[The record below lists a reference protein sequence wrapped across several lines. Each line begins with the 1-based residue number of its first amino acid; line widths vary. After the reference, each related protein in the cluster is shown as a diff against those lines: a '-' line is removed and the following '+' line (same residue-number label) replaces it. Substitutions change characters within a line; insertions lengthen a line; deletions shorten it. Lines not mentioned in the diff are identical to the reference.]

1 MPKPL
6 ITIEPGWRFR
16 NAAGQELEPL
26 LFRLL
31 QAINDTGK
39 LTEAAVRVGYS
50 YRHCW
55 NLVHQ
60 WSGFFGVPLVEMA
73 KGRGAKLTPLGE
85 KLAWAAERVQA
96 RLGPQLENL
105 AVDIDREINRAI
117 HDSQPI
123 LRLHA
128 SHGYAVALL
137 PEMFEAVGGLSLELQ
152 YLGSLDA
159 MASMARGNCE
169 ICGFHLPKNLPANEL
184 VGRCTKFLKPRTHRL
199 IRLVTRTQGLFL
211 AVGNPRRIAA
221 LADLTRAEVRF
232 INRQLNSATRML
244 FDLLLVKEQIDS
256 QGIAGYDQ
264 VEFTHAA
271 VAAFVA
277 SGMADAG
284 FGVAAAASRF
294 RLDFLPLAQETY
306 FLACRTDTLEQPGM
320 QALLALLRGPDFAA
334 RVAGLP
340 GYDAQGAGE
349 VLRVDQVA
357 AEVGGTEPPA
367 ADDET

>member
-16 NAAGQELEPL
+16 NAAGQEIDPL

-39 LTEAAVRVGYS
+39 LTEAAASVGYS

-60 WSGFFGVPLVEMA
+60 WSGFFGVPLVDMV
-73 KGRGAKLTPLGE
+73 KGRGARLTKLGA
-85 KLAWAAERVQA
+85 KLAWAGERVQA

-105 AVDIDREINRAI
+105 AVDLDREINGAI
-117 HDSQPI
+117 SDSRPT
-123 LRLHA
+123 LRLHG
-128 SHGYAVALL
+128 SYGYAVAML
-137 PEMFEAVGGLSLELQ
+137 PEMVDALGGFRLELQ

-159 MASMARGNCE
+159 MTSMARGNCE
-169 ICGFHLPKNLPANEL
+169 ICGFHLPKHLAADEL
-184 VGRCTKFLKPRTHRL
+184 VARCLKFLKPRTHRL
-199 IRLVTRTQGLFL
+199 IRLVTRTQGIFI
-211 AVGNPRRIAA
+211 AAGNPRRIESI
-221 LADLTRAEVRF
+221 ADLARTDVRF
-232 INRQLNSATRML
+232 INRQINSGTRML
-244 FDLLLVKEQIDS
+244 FDLLLARAQLEPRAIT
-256 QGIAGYDQ
+256 GYDQ

-294 RLDFLPLAQETY
+294 KLGFLPLAQETY
-306 FLACRTDTLEQPGM
+306 FFACRADTLDQPAM
-320 QALLALLRGPDFAA
+320 QALLDILRSESFAM
-334 RVAGLP
+334 RVSGLA
-340 GYDAQGAGE
+340 GYDAKGAGE
-349 VLRVDQVA
+349 VITIDRI
-357 AEVGGTEPPA
+357 AEA
-367 ADDET
+367 

>member
-1 MPKPL
+1 MPKYL

-16 NAAGQELEPL
+16 NAAAQELDPL
-26 LFRLL
+26 LFRVL
-31 QAINDTGK
+31 QAINDSGK
-39 LTEAAVRVGYS
+39 LTEAANRVGYS

-60 WSGFFGVPLVEMA
+60 WSGFFGVPLVTMV
-73 KGRGAKLTPLGE
+73 KGRGARLTPLGA

-105 AVDIDREINRAI
+105 AVEIDREINRAI
-117 HDSQPI
+117 RDSQPT

-137 PEMFEAVGGLSLELQ
+137 PEMFEAIGGLRLELQ

-169 ICGFHLPKNLPANEL
+169 ICGFHVPKNLAADEL
-184 VGRCTKFLKPRTHRL
+184 VARFMKFLKPRTHRL

-211 AVGNPRRIAA
+211 ATGNPRQIVT
-221 LADLTRAEVRF
+221 LTDLVRPDIRF
-232 INRQLNSATRML
+232 INRQLNSGTRML
-244 FDLLLVKEQIDS
+244 FDLLLTQAQIEA
-256 QGIAGYDQ
+256 QAIVGYDQ
-264 VEFTHAA
+264 IEFTHAA

-284 FGVAAAASRF
+284 FGVAAASRF
-294 RLDFLPLAQETY
+294 KLDFLPLAEETY
-306 FLACRTDTLEQPGM
+306 FLACRADTLELPAM
-320 QALLALLRGPDFAA
+320 QSLLEMLRSTGFAEQ
-334 RVAGLP
+334 VAKLP
-340 GYDAQGAGE
+340 GYDADQSGE
-349 VLRVDQVA
+349 VLRGDQLAEAVA
-357 AEVGGTEPPA
+357 GT
-367 ADDET
+367 

>member
-1 MPKPL
+1 MPKAL
-6 ITIEPGWRFR
+6 ITIEPSWRFR
-16 NAAGQELEPL
+16 NAAGQELDPL

-31 QAINDTGK
+31 QAINETGK
-39 LTEAAVRVGYS
+39 LTEAAARVDYS

-55 NLVHQ
+55 NLIHQ
-60 WSGFFGVPLVEMA
+60 WSGFFGVPLVELS
-73 KGRGAKLTPLGE
+73 KGRGARLTPLGE

-117 HDSQPI
+117 TDSQPT

-137 PEMFEAVGGLSLELQ
+137 PQLFEQIGSARLELQ
-152 YLGSLDA
+152 YVGSLDA
-159 MASMARGNCE
+159 LASMARGSCE
-169 ICGFHLPKNLPANEL
+169 MCGFHLPKNLPSDEL
-184 VGRCTKFLKPRTHRL
+184 VARCTKFLKPRAHRL

-211 AVGNPRRIAA
+211 AAGNPQRIRS
-221 LADLTRAEVRF
+221 LSGLTQPGVRF
-232 INRQLNSATRML
+232 INRQLNSGTRML
-244 FDLLLVKEQIDS
+244 FDLLLAQARIELQA
-256 QGIAGYDQ
+256 IAGYEQ

-294 RLDFLPLAQETY
+294 KVDFLPLAQETY
-306 FLACRTDTLEQPGM
+306 FLACRNDVLEQPAMQSLLGM
-320 QALLALLRGPDFAA
+320 LRSPVFAE
-334 RVAGLP
+334 RVAALP
-340 GYDAQGAGE
+340 GYDATGAGD
-349 VLRVDQVA
+349 VLRVDSL
-357 AEVGGTEPPA
+357 AEEAGGSTPNLKL
-367 ADDET
+367 